1 MSTQTMCDG
10 CGTPGDTQ
18 ERGFIK
24 KLDYCEECVKK
35 VDLFLAAR
43 DALHTDTVKMWEKGL
58 AKIRKEFVD
67 LRLPDE

>member
-1 MSTQTMCDG
+1 MTTRTICDG
-10 CGTPGDTQ
+10 CGTPAKTA
-18 ERGFIK
+18 ERGLIK

-43 DALHTDTVKMWEKGL
+43 DALHTDMVKTWEQGMS
-58 AKIRKEFVD
+58 KIRKEFVD